1 MIAARKDEVR
11 KTEDLKKQVEA
22 LTAEIKIIRSFRDKP
37 LTVNIVREVTSILP
51 DKAWLTRLKVSE
63 KQVDLEGFAN
73 SATELIPKLEASKYL
88 SRAELA
94 SATYRDQ
101 RTNQDRFV
109 IKAEIEGAKKEEIA
123 KENKTGE
130 AAHEKK

>member
-11 KTEDLKKQVEA
+11 KTEDLKKLVAA

-73 SATELIPKLEASKYL
+73 SATELIPKLEA
-88 SRAELA
+88 
-94 SATYRDQ
+94 
-101 RTNQDRFV
+101 
-109 IKAEIEGAKKEEIA
+109 
-123 KENKTGE
+123 
-130 AAHEKK
+130 